1 MTEVWGSNDIT
12 TIAGAHFNVALFV
25 LYVIRMLYAVI
36 NVALVA
42 DCANAN
48 QKNNCFLLMTL
59 AFTSITQ
66 NVFIRYSF

>member
-1 MTEVWGSNDIT
+1 MTEVWVSNEII

-48 QKNNCFLLMTL
+48 QTKKISLQKT
-59 AFTSITQ
+59 
-66 NVFIRYSF
+66 VFC